1 MYTPI
6 ELRNYYRLK
15 VAENKKGFLC
25 FKAANMSKFM
35 FFALRLIQ
43 LFFIGASIFLIVN
56 KSNIGL
62 TIVFCCA
69 TLLVALAVFI
79 VKRTL
84 NKKVF
89 FDKQKNIFLVLDD
102 NFGFK
107 PKKLSNI
114 TEIYIINTR
123 INVKTPV
130 VPSAS
135 SVAPARTLESL
146 EEFYQVNLKLKN
158 NKTYNVC
165 TEKKYSNAQENAKLI
180 ADFLGITIT
189 KTSIEDES

>member
-15 VAENKKGFLC
+15 VAENKKDFLC
-25 FKAANMSKFM
+25 FKVANMSKFM
-35 FFALRLIQ
+35 FFVLRLIQ

-62 TIVFCCA
+62 TIVFCCT

-165 TEKKYSNAQENAKLI
+165 TEKKYSNALENAKLI